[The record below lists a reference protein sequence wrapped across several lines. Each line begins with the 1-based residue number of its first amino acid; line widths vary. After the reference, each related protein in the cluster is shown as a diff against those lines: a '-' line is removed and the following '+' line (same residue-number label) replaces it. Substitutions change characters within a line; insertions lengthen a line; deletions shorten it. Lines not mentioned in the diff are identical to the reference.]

1 MTHSVKHE
9 VEHEEIYKALSEILA
24 ERIKKS
30 ELEERMKRATSL
42 HADKINLDRNKY
54 PRATMAEIYIIT
66 LYIVEPKLRNHI
78 KENVPLDLFVT
89 AFNKRV
95 LNALYSD
102 NSVIAT
108 LSEFTQKELAYI
120 GDYFTMVHE
129 CARTRACVNAW
140 IDVLKANKKM
150 NEINLNNLSNDE
162 LQEYLKVQRVA
173 KSV

>member
-1 MTHSVKHE
+1 MNYSKE
-9 VEHEEIYKALSEILA
+9 FECNEIMEALAQVIA

-30 ELEERMKRATSL
+30 ESEERMKRATLL
-42 HADKINLDRNKY
+42 HADKINLERNKY
-54 PRATMAEIYIIT
+54 PRATTAEIYIIT
-66 LYIVEPKLRNHI
+66 LYMVEPKLRNHI

-120 GDYFTMVHE
+120 CNYFTMVHE
-129 CARTRACVNAW
+129 CARTKACVDSW

-150 NEINLNNLSNDE
+150 NEIDLTNLSNDN
-162 LQEYLKVQRVA
+162 LQEYLKVQRTA